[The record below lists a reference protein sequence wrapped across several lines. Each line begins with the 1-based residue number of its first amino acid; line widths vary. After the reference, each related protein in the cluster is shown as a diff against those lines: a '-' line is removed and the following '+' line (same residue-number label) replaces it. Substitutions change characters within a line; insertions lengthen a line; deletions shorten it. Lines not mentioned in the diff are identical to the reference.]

1 MRFGIDPK
9 ILKSIEIPSDE
20 KFMFWDRSQIA
31 IVSAFDK
38 EYILY
43 CVNLAFGHDP
53 KNIICRSS

>member
-9 ILKSIEIPSDE
+9 ILKSVEIPSDY

-38 EYILY
+38 E
-43 CVNLAFGHDP
+43 
-53 KNIICRSS
+53 